1 MPSAVTKPRVDLRRA
16 FAAALFAALALPA
29 GASAE
34 QRIQAVDGVLADGSD
49 NRWTPND
56 VTVKVG
62 ETVTWSFTGT
72 TLAHNVRSSSPNWT
86 LESPIGVAG
95 APVSGA
101 FASPGTY
108 AFVCRLHASMT
119 GAITVT
125 DATGAPPPPPPPPP
139 LSEQPFPNDAGALTS
154 FERIDAVA
162 PVLSAV
168 RVRRVTRGARV
179 RFRLSES
186 GRATLALKR
195 GGKTVKTR
203 AVDARKGTNSVTIRG
218 LRAGGYRIEVRARDL
233 SGNAARV
240 KRTRVTVR

>member
-1 MPSAVTKPRVDLRRA
+1 VKRA
-16 FAAALFAALALPA
+16 FAVGLLAALALPA
-29 GASAE
+29 TASAE

-49 NRWTPND
+49 NRWTPSG

-62 ETVTWSFTGT
+62 EIVTWSFTGT
-72 TLAHNVRSSSPNWT
+72 TLAHNVRSASTNWD

-95 APVSGA
+95 APVSG
-101 FASPGTY
+101 FFDSPGTY

-119 GAITVT
+119 GSVTVT
-125 DATGAPPPPPPPPP
+125 DATGAPPPLPPPPP
-139 LSEQPFPNDAGALTS
+139 LSEQPFPNDAGALAS

-162 PVLSAV
+162 PTLSAV
-168 RVRRVTRGARV
+168 TVRRVARGARV

-186 GRATLALKR
+186 GRATLAFKR

-203 AVDARKGTNSVTIRG
+203 AVDARKGANTVTIRG
-218 LRAGGYRIEVRARDL
+218 LRAGGYRIEVRASDL

-240 KRTRVTVR
+240 KRARVTVR